1 MVQNGGVLSGKG
13 EIVAEVCLARRRY
26 WNALKSFKVKD
37 KERERGK
44 KDLMRERER
53 EIWRCK
59 KKGQDDGGDKG
70 KALTLCS

>member
-1 MVQNGGVLSGKG
+1 MGRGTVLWKELGGGERGAKARSGEEGEMVKNGGVLSGKG

-44 KDLMRERER
+44 R
-53 EIWRCK
+53 I
-59 KKGQDDGGDKG
+59 
-70 KALTLCS
+70 